1 MGKLYLV
8 DIDNT
13 LLDCLSGLEKV
24 YPGYSKEQQLT
35 YEFHID
41 GVSAKDV
48 IANFFSKYFYQ
59 GVNLTP
65 GVVELLQDLDSTDKV
80 VFVTYGDKD
89 AKEFRVIE
97 LLKDLDLKCDLDLW
111 VREYPSGGRELDEL
125 LNNLV
130 VFQNNLVGQ
139 VYDEVIAV
147 DDSPARLDSYKGAGV
162 GYHLVQY
169 PYNKHYSDGAI
180 SVIEVV

>member
-13 LLDCLSGLEKV
+13 LLDCLSGLEQV

-59 GVNLTP
+59 KVNLTP
-65 GVVELLQDLDSTDKV
+65 GVVELLQGLDSTDKV

-97 LLKDLDLKCDLDLW
+97 LLKDLDFKCDLDLW
-111 VREYPSGGRELDEL
+111 VREYPSGGSKLDL
-125 LNNLV
+125 LLSDLE
-130 VFQNNLVGQ
+130 VFQKTLVGC
-139 VYDEVIAV
+139 VYDEVVAV

-162 GYHLVQY
+162 RYHLVQY
-169 PYNKHYSDGAI
+169 PYNKHYGDDAI
-180 SVIEVV
+180 SIIKVV

>member
-8 DIDNT
+8 DVDNT
-13 LLDCLSGLEKV
+13 LLDCLSGLEQV

-59 GVNLTP
+59 RVNLTP
-65 GVVELLQDLDSTDKV
+65 GIVELLQGLDSTDKV

-111 VREYPSGGRELDEL
+111 VREYPSGGQELDGL
-125 LNNLV
+125 LNDLV

-162 GYHLVQY
+162 RYHLVQY
-169 PYNKHYSDGAI
+169 PYSKHYSDGAI